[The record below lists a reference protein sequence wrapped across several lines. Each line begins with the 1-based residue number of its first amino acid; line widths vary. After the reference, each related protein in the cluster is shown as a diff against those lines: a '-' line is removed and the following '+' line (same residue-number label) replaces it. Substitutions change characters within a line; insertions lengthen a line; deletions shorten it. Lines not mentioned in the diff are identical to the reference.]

1 MQEKMHVRVTHDASA
16 DVRYV
21 RNAISR
27 DTGREV
33 TTVVRAMG
41 DLDQALVAEE
51 VAGGACFGRA
61 ATSDRRHEVAG

>member
-1 MQEKMHVRVTHDASA
+1 LRQEKMHVGVTSNAST

-21 RNAISR
+21 QNAISR

-41 DLDQALVAEE
+41 DLDQALVA
-51 VAGGACFGRA
+51 GGSVLRSGG
-61 ATSDRRHEVAG
+61 HV